1 MSAMFACI
9 TTRLPEPLA
18 LILFVIFFKLSG
30 LICRISWNPDY
41 SAQIRGLFEDVPV
54 ISYVDVLNW
63 KMLIPLPHYIYFPE
77 RNLTKNHLCINNA
90 FDYKLTRQIP
100 MIPNTVIDIY
110 TLVQNQLVC

>member
-1 MSAMFACI
+1 MLSGMSAMFACI

-41 SAQIRGLFEDVPV
+41 SAQIKGLFEDVPV

-77 RNLTKNHLCINNA
+77 RT
-90 FDYKLTRQIP
+90 
-100 MIPNTVIDIY
+100 
-110 TLVQNQLVC
+110 